1 VWPCRHPP
9 LVKRYPRFLFA
20 ALLLLLLLAI
30 PVVRSQ
36 NSATLRGLVTDQF
49 NVPVKN
55 ALVSL
60 YSLDRVLQVR
70 SDESGRFE
78 FANAPSGTYD
88 LEGSLSGFQTRVI
101 AGIRIP
107 EKGVQVLSITLL
119 IANQPSDCG
128 RGPQPA
134 YEKLAFGPPALIGVV
149 RRYDGNPLG
158 GFKILL
164 LKTGATRVL
173 ASQHSNDKGEF
184 QFRDVEPGQ
193 YLVRASHKNWGAQ
206 SEIFWITRENI
217 TRIVLDP
224 SKRGSVIICQ

>member
-1 VWPCRHPP
+1 MWPCRHPP
-9 LVKRYPRFLFA
+9 LASGYPRSLFA
-20 ALLLLLLLAI
+20 AVLLLVAI

-36 NSATLRGLVTDQF
+36 NSANLRGLVTDQF
-49 NVPVKN
+49 NVPVQN
-55 ALVSL
+55 SLVSL
-60 YSLDRVLQVR
+60 YSPDRVLQVR

-78 FANAPSGTYD
+78 FANAPHGTYE
-88 LEGSLSGFQTRVI
+88 LEASLSGFQTRVI
-101 AGIRIP
+101 ADIRIP
-107 EKGVQVLSITLL
+107 EKDVQVLSITLL

-128 RGPQPA
+128 RGPQPT

-158 GFKILL
+158 GFKIRL
-164 LKTGATRVL
+164 LKTGAKRVL
-173 ASQHSNDKGEF
+173 ASQHSNDEGKF

-193 YLVRASHKNWGAQ
+193 YLVRASHKNWSAQ